1 MIADSNESVRPAAPR
16 LMDLLTRLRRCC
28 QQREVGIR
36 RESGLTEAEY
46 GCLNAIAAE
55 EVLTVGA
62 LCERM
67 GLSKSRGG
75 RVVDRLVQRGLLERS
90 AIGGDRRVSQ
100 VAVTSAGRVVQ
111 RKVTEC
117 VDACEAALRSR
128 LSESEK
134 RAAQSGLALMLEAL
148 EEA

>member
-1 MIADSNESVRPAAPR
+1 
-16 LMDLLTRLRRCC
+16 MDLLTRLRRCC
-28 QQREVGIR
+28 QQRELGIR

-46 GCLNAIAAE
+46 VCLNAIAAE
-55 EVLTVGA
+55 EQLTVGA

-90 AIGGDRRVSQ
+90 AVGNDRRVSR
-100 VAVTSAGRVVQ
+100 VAVTPAGQIVQ
-111 RKVTEC
+111 RQVSEC
-117 VDACEAALRSR
+117 VDACEAALHRR
-128 LSESEK
+128 LNESEH
-134 RAAQSGLALMLEAL
+134 RTAQSGLALMLEAL